1 LVDLVVCAN
10 TFPLFY
16 ASLLRI
22 ACARKLKLVEILHST
37 IPLNRKERAQMNLLR
52 PLFWLSDLLVYVCE
66 NQCKY
71 WKKNLLRARAYQ
83 VIHNGVDVSRFRND
97 FFSWQREQFRALYGF
112 KADDYVVGACGY
124 LRAEKAHLDLVEAIG
139 LARALGAPVKC
150 LLVGDGP
157 MRPMIEKLIDK
168 LGLAK
173 EVAITGI
180 ITDVRLAIASCD
192 VMSIPSRHETFSMAA
207 LEAMALGKPVIMSD
221 VGGAK
226 ELVKHGFN
234 GYLHR
239 NGDIA
244 SLSEFIKL
252 LEDSALRDEVGD
264 NALRTIT
271 QRFTAQAMVQV
282 YSETFVRLTQGER
295 AANNVYP

>member
-1 LVDLVVCAN
+1 
-10 TFPLFY
+10 
-16 ASLLRI
+16 
-22 ACARKLKLVEILHST
+22 
-37 IPLNRKERAQMNLLR
+37 
-52 PLFWLSDLLVYVCE
+52 
-66 NQCKY
+66 
-71 WKKNLLRARAYQ
+71 
-83 VIHNGVDVSRFRND
+83 
-97 FFSWQREQFRALYGF
+97 
-112 KADDYVVGACGY
+112 
-124 LRAEKAHLDLVEAIG
+124 EAIG

-157 MRPMIEKLIDK
+157 MRAMIEKLIDN

-180 ITDVRLAIASCD
+180 TTDVRLAVAACD
-192 VMSIPSRHETFSMAA
+192 VVSVPSRHETFSMAA

-282 YSETFVRLTQGER
+282 YSETFVRLAQGER